1 MRPLAARDK
10 ARAVAVGL
18 GKAPIAHYLIFPR
31 RKRGRLLCCGR
42 GRNPFIRHPSS
53 LFARRLCGCD
63 LRFQLCLRQGADARE
78 LVVQAFAGLVL
89 LFGERQPSAHAI
101 RRVTVDVRRGRGR
114 QRAGGA
120 VLLAPL
126 LAAAR
131 CRSASDVVAL
141 CTRRLREESSAAA
154 AAAVGFEPEGIGEP
168 IEQSA

>member
-1 MRPLAARDK
+1 MQPLAARDK
-10 ARAVAVGL
+10 GRAVAVGL
-18 GKAPIAHYLIFPR
+18 GTAPIAHYLIFPR
-31 RKRGRLLCCGR
+31 RKRGPLLCCGR

-78 LVVQAFAGLVL
+78 LVVQAVAGLVL

-114 QRAGGA
+114 HSAGGP

-126 LAAAR
+126 LAAAC
-131 CRSASDVVAL
+131 CRSASDLAL
-141 CTRRLREESSAAA
+141 PVRRLREESSAAA
-154 AAAVGFEPEGIGEP
+154 AAAVGFEPEGTSEP
-168 IEQSA
+168 IEQAA